1 MTSISDLAEKLGKEA
16 ESIKLYF
23 SAIESRVVLGA
34 SIDGTMMILDEKVR
48 TFNKGFEELTELVQS
63 ESED

>member
-34 SIDGTMMILDEKVR
+34 SLDETLRILDEKVR
-48 TFNKGFEELTELVQS
+48 TFNLGFEELTEMVKN

>member
-23 SAIESRVVLGA
+23 SAIESRVALGA
-34 SIDGTMMILDEKVR
+34 SIDETTRILDEKMR
-48 TFNKGFEELTELVQS
+48 TFNEGFEELKELVKS
-63 ESED
+63 ERED